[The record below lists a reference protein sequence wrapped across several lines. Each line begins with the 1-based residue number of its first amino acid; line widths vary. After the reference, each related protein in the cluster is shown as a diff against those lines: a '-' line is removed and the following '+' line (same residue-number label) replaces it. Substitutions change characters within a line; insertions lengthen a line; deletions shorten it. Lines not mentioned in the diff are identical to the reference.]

1 MTTKKVVL
9 IRHGE
14 TAWSL
19 SGQHT
24 GLTDIPLTDNGIKQA
39 QLLSKALV
47 SFSFSHAF
55 VSPLQRAYKT
65 FTLSGLTTPFTLD
78 PLLVEWNYG
87 DYEGMTSDAIHQK
100 DPGWNIFINGAPNG
114 ESIDDIEK
122 RASLVIEKV
131 LSTEGDIAI
140 FSSGHILR
148 CIAAKWLG
156 MPVDF
161 GKHLCLQTASISI
174 LSYEHQFPT
183 LCQWNSGVCI

>member
-9 IRHGE
+9 VRHGE

-24 GLTDIPLTDNGIKQA
+24 GLTDIALTENGIKQA
-39 QLLSKALV
+39 ELLSKSLGC
-47 SFSFSHAF
+47 FSFSHAF
-55 VSPLQRAYKT
+55 VSPLQRAHKT
-65 FTLSGLTTPFTLD
+65 FTLSGLTTPFTID

-87 DYEGMTSDAIHQK
+87 DYEGMTSDAIHEK
-100 DPGWNIFINGAPNG
+100 DPSWNIFVHGAPNG
-114 ESIDDIEK
+114 ESLNDMEK

-131 LSTEGDIAI
+131 LSTQGDIVI

-156 MPVDF
+156 MSVDF
-161 GKHLCLQTASISI
+161 GKHLSLQTASISI

-183 LCQWNSGVCI
+183 LSQWNCGVCL